1 MKKGL
6 RKLLAVMLC
15 TAMALSAAAC
25 GSTET
30 NPPASGSVAASDSV
44 NAETN
49 ASASES
55 TETVAAEEPVTV
67 GFIFVGARD
76 DYGYNQAAY
85 LGSKAVEE
93 YFGDKVKVLRSENVP
108 ETAEAS
114 RVLEQMI
121 NQGASVLF
129 PTSYGHLEP
138 AMEVAEQYPE
148 TTFYHQGGLTTS
160 ENLGTYFG
168 TIWECFYLSG
178 MAAGLCTESNQLGFV
193 ASFPIPQVLANI
205 NAFELGAKSVNPNA
219 TTTVIFTGSWSDPAL
234 QTNAANTLIEAG
246 VDVIT
251 QHQDSTKTIVEL
263 CEKAGIY
270 TCGNHADA
278 SELAPNAW
286 LTGAVWNWGDLFID
300 MTRTAV
306 DGNFE
311 GSIYDGKYR
320 GGLKEGVIDLAPFGS
335 SVPEDVQAQI
345 LDAKQKMIDGELFAF
360 EGEIKKQDGT
370 VAAEAGQRMTIDEI
384 ESMDYLVE
392 GVIGS
397 VE

>member
-1 MKKGL
+1 MK
-6 RKLLAVMLC
+6 RWMSKLVATIVC
-15 TAMALSAAAC
+15 TAMVMGTTAC
-25 GSTET
+25 GSSAGSTE
-30 NPPASGSVAASDSV
+30 NAASGSAQGS
-44 NAETN
+44 
-49 ASASES
+49 SE
-55 TETVAAEEPVTV
+55 EAVTV
-67 GFIFVGARD
+67 GFIFVGAQD

-93 YFGDKVKVLRSENVP
+93 HFGNQVKVLRSENVP

-121 NQGASVLF
+121 NQGATVLF

-138 AMEVAEQYPE
+138 ALEVAENYPDV
-148 TTFYHQGGLTTS
+148 TFYHQGGLTTS

-178 MAAGLCTESNQLGFV
+178 MAAGACTESNKLGFV
-193 ASFPIPQVLANI
+193 ASFPIPQVLDNI
-205 NAFELGAKSVNPNA
+205 NAFQLGAQSVNPDV
-219 TTTVIFTGSWSDPAL
+219 TTTVIFTGSWNDPAL
-234 QTNAANTLIEAG
+234 QTNAANTLIEGG

-251 QHQDSTKTIVEL
+251 QHQDSTKTIVEI

-300 MTRTAV
+300 MTQTAL
-306 DGNFE
+306 DGNFD

-320 GGLKEGVIDLAPFGS
+320 GGLKEGVIDLAPFGE
-335 SVPEDVQAQI
+335 SVPQDVQDMI
-345 LDAKQKMIDGELFAF
+345 LEAKQKMIDGELFAF
-360 EGEIKKQDGT
+360 EGEIRKQDGSI
-370 VAAEAGQRMTIDEI
+370 AMEEGQRLTIDEI
-384 ESMDYLVE
+384 ESIDYLVE